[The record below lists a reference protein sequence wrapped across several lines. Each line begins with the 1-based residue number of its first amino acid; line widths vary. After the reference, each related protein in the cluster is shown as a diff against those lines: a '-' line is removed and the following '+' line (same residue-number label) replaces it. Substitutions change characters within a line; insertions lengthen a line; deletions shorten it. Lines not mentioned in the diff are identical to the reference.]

1 MSRQDGSA
9 RQVTADLSNDEGA
22 HILHIDMD
30 AFFASVELLDHPELR
45 GKPVIIG
52 HAEGRS
58 VVTSATYEARR
69 FGVGAAMPISK
80 ALRLC
85 PQAIVL
91 PPHHDRYADFSRR
104 VMAIFR
110 DATPL
115 VEPLSIDE
123 AFLDVSGARRLLGSP
138 AQVAQLIRERV
149 LRETG
154 LTCSVGAAATKF
166 VAKVASSRAKPDGL
180 LVIPPAETLAFLHP
194 LSIRALWGVGAKT
207 EEALLRIGLHT
218 VGDVADTPLATLR
231 KAVGDATGVKLHEL
245 AHGRDARSVVTA
257 TAEKSIGHEVT
268 FHEDITD
275 PARLRLE
282 LLRLADQVAVR
293 LRKAG
298 LSARTV
304 AIKVRFDDFT
314 TLTRSHTLAE
324 PSNVGRRLYEEAN
337 DLFTALDVDGRPV
350 RLVGVRAEQL
360 IDGDGAMASLW
371 DPDEEWR
378 EAETTIDSLR
388 ARFGGEAVRR
398 ASLLT
403 RRSGETAGGT
413 RYPRD

>member
-1 MSRQDGSA
+1 MSRQDGST
-9 RQVTADLSNDEGA
+9 RQVTADFSNDDGA

-69 FGVGAAMPISK
+69 FGVGAAMPVSK

-91 PPHHDRYADFSRR
+91 PPHHERYTEYSRQ
-104 VMAIFR
+104 VIAIFR

-138 AQVAQLIRERV
+138 AQVGQSIRERV
-149 LRETG
+149 QRETG

-180 LVIPPAETLAFLHP
+180 LVVPPAETLAFLHP
-194 LSIRALWGVGAKT
+194 LPIRALWGVGAKT

-218 VGDVADTPLATLR
+218 VGDVAATPLATLR

-268 FHEDITD
+268 FHEDVTD

-337 DLFTALDVDGRPV
+337 DLFTALAVDGRPV

-360 IDGDGAMASLW
+360 TDGDDAMASLW

-378 EAETTIDSLR
+378 DAETTIDSLR
-388 ARFGGEAVRR
+388 ARFGGGAVRR
-398 ASLLT
+398 ASMLT
-403 RRSGETAGGT
+403 RNHGETAGGT
-413 RYPRD
+413 RAPRD

>member
-9 RQVTADLSNDEGA
+9 RQVTGREVDDSGA
-22 HILHIDMD
+22 SILHIDMD

-69 FGVGAAMPISK
+69 FGVTAAMPVSK
-80 ALRLC
+80 AIRLC
-85 PQAIVL
+85 PQATIL
-91 PPHHDRYADFSRR
+91 PPHHERYTEYSRQ

-138 AQVAQLIRERV
+138 AVVGQHIRERV
-149 LRETG
+149 RRETG

-166 VAKVASSRAKPDGL
+166 VAKVASGRAKPDGL
-180 LVIPPAETLAFLHP
+180 LVIPPSETLAFLHP
-194 LSIRALWGVGAKT
+194 LPIRALWGVGAKT
-207 EEALLRIGLHT
+207 EESLLRIGLST
-218 VGDVADTPLATLR
+218 VGDVADAPLATLTR
-231 KAVGDATGVKLHEL
+231 AVGEATGVKLHEL
-245 AHGRDARSVVTA
+245 AHGRDARQIVTS

-268 FHEDITD
+268 FHTDVTD
-275 PARLRLE
+275 PARVRLE

-293 LRKAG
+293 LRRAG
-298 LSARTV
+298 VSARTV

-314 TLTRSHTLAE
+314 TVTRSRTFAE
-324 PSNVGRRLYEEAN
+324 PSNVGRRLFEEAN
-337 DLFTALDVDGRPV
+337 ELLRALDTDGRAI
-350 RLVGVRAEQL
+350 RLIGVRAEQL
-360 IDGDGAMASLW
+360 TDEHDAVAALW

-378 EAETTIDSLR
+378 DAETTIDSLR
-388 ARFGGEAVRR
+388 ARFGGGAVRR
-398 ASLLT
+398 ASLL
-403 RRSGETAGGT
+403 GPKGNDTAGGT
-413 RYPRD
+413 RAPAS

>member
-9 RQVTADLSNDEGA
+9 RQVTTDLTNDEGA

-69 FGVGAAMPISK
+69 FGVGAAMPVSK

-91 PPHHDRYADFSRR
+91 PPHHERYTDYSRR

-123 AFLDVSGARRLLGSP
+123 AFLDVSGARRLLGTP
-138 AQVAQLIRERV
+138 ATVGALIRERV
-149 LRETG
+149 ERETG

-166 VAKVASSRAKPDGL
+166 VAKVASGRAKPDGL
-180 LVIPPAETLAFLHP
+180 LVVPPAQTLEFLHP

-218 VGDVADTPLATLR
+218 VGDVAATPLTTLR
-231 KAVGDATGVKLHEL
+231 KAVGNATGVKLHEL
-245 AHGRDARSVVTA
+245 AQGRDTRSVVTS

-275 PARLRLE
+275 PTRLRLE

-304 AIKVRFDDFT
+304 AIKIRFDDFT

-337 DLFTALDVDGRPV
+337 DLFTALGIEGRPV

-360 IDGDGAMASLW
+360 LDGDGVMASLW

-378 EAETTIDSLR
+378 DAETTIDSLR
-388 ARFGGEAVRR
+388 ARFGGTAVRR
-398 ASLLT
+398 ASMLG
-403 RRSGETAGGT
+403 RGRGETAGGT
-413 RYPRD
+413 RAPRD